1 MNWVDLLFI
10 VALIISS
17 GFGILRG
24 MFKEILS
31 LLTWVFAFVIAQS
44 FWPALDYLLQPL
56 MSEVPS
62 LRAPLAWG
70 ALFVSSILIG
80 SLLQHIAFEL
90 IRVTGLTGSDRALGA
105 IFGLL
110 RGIVIIVLLLTFAPL
125 LTDWSQD
132 SWWQESTLIP
142 VFSAFKNS
150 VMLAL
155 NGLIDLVQ
163 GVRLN

>member
-10 VALIISS
+10 AILIISS
-17 GFGILRG
+17 GFGVLRG

-44 FWPALDYLLQPL
+44 FWPALDYLLEPL

-80 SLLQHIAFEL
+80 SLLQHIVLEL

-110 RGIVIIVLLLTFAPL
+110 RGVVIIVLLLTFAPL
-125 LTDWSQD
+125 LTDFSQD

-155 NGLIDLVQ
+155 NGLINLVQ
-163 GVRLN
+163 GIRLN